1 MGFEYYPD
9 THSLYIELN
18 PGRKRKPGGTQEA
31 IGWGSRDIVI
41 GVDSYGV
48 PVGIDIGSFASEIV
62 DLSKL
67 EAEGPIF
74 GVARV
79 GAGETGWLASIGE
92 TDRGTSGH
100 WRSTRGW
107 RG

>member
-1 MGFEYYPD
+1 MV
-9 THSLYIELN
+9 
-18 PGRKRKPGGTQEA
+18 
-31 IGWGSRDIVI
+31 GWGSRDSVI
-41 GVDSYGV
+41 GVDGDGV
-48 PVGIDIGSFASEIV
+48 PVGIDIGSSASEIV

-92 TDRGTSGH
+92 TDRGTSGY

>member
-18 PGRKRKPGGTQEA
+18 PGRKRKPRCTQEA
-31 IGWGSRDIVI
+31 VGWGSRDIVI
-41 GVDSYGV
+41 GVDGYGV
-48 PVGIDIGSFASEIV
+48 PVGIDIGRFASEIV

-74 GVARV
+74 GVVR
-79 GAGETGWLASIGE
+79 GGRR
-92 TDRGTSGH
+92 DRLISQH
-100 WRSTRGW
+100 R
-107 RG
+107 